1 MSRSTILRLLPGLAL
16 ILLLTTL
23 PAAAQTAARTPAV
36 NTTVT
41 SAPASF
47 TNATASAPE
56 RVLGR
61 ADLLP
66 YLETIRRQY
75 PRLYERLRREVPPD
89 QLE

>member
-36 NTTVT
+36 NATVT
-41 SAPASF
+41 
-47 TNATASAPE
+47 SAPE

-75 PRLYERLRREVPPD
+75 PRLYERLRRGDKGPGSN
-89 QLE
+89 